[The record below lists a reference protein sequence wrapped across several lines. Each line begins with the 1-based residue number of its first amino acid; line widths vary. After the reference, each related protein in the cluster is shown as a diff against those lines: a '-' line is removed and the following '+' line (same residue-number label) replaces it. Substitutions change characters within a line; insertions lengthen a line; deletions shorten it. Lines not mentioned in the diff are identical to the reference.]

1 VTYNELTR
9 RYFEQPA
16 RVGTL
21 VGPEC
26 YRGAAGSR
34 SAGTWVQFDIR
45 VTGTGSRAC
54 VHEVRFLAFGCPH
67 VIAAAGLVAEEGE
80 GAEGAGGGAGEG
92 EGGEGEGPAHQPRL
106 PQSIHSLRERLD
118 APVEKLG
125 RLFVVEDAWIAALRA
140 AYAHIAQSSC

>member
-21 VGPEC
+21 AGSDC

-34 SAGTWVQFDIR
+34 SAGTWVQFDVRLTRTGLRAR
-45 VTGTGSRAC
+45 VREA
-54 VHEVRFLAFGCPH
+54 RFLAFGCPH
-67 VIAAAGLVAEEGE
+67 VIAAAGLVAEG
-80 GAEGAGGGAGEG
+80 GEG
-92 EGGEGEGPAHQPRL
+92 EGGGQGGAPEPRL
-106 PQSIHSLRERLD
+106 PHSIHSLRERLD

>member
-1 VTYNELTR
+1 MNYNELTR
-9 RYFEQPA
+9 RHFEHPA
-16 RVGTL
+16 RCGTL
-21 VGPEC
+21 TGPDC

-34 SAGTWVQFDIR
+34 SAGVWVQFDVR
-45 VTGTGSRAC
+45 VTRSGAGRRVQEA
-54 VHEVRFLAFGCPH
+54 RFLAFGCPH

-80 GAEGAGGGAGEG
+80 GGAPE
-92 EGGEGEGPAHQPRL
+92 PRL

-140 AYAHIAQSSC
+140 AAGQREASAGGE